1 MDAITVSEDPVFN
14 VLIDQ
19 GEIEKQILVKS
30 HSEATM
36 YAEREHP
43 NIRKCWLPDGSQ
55 MYTRNSAA
63 VYRSGERHLP
73 VLLAQDMTDQINALL
88 SRADDLARE
97 GNELRARKSSIQ
109 RERDDLSQKELT
121 LTRGSR
127 DTRKRISQL
136 DFDISRLQST
146 IEERSSEFD
155 SSSWDAQ
162 IAQTREDAEE
172 QGRKKE
178 DLTKKIGDL
187 KEAMSETND
196 TLDNDKDLLQ
206 SLGDELEDLKRN
218 LDESSDAYRKAVA
231 SSSQGK
237 ARTEKLKAMKD
248 DAMQA
253 LQSFEEKLQKEIESA
268 MQLAPERIYRGQKT
282 SSQLESDIKRL
293 KAKLRGEQ
301 ERHAGRSLLEIEKEY
316 IEAKQR
322 KAKNDHDLRKMD
334 EHLRRV
340 HTGYSARKKKYLRM
354 RHQTKVETNVHF
366 KYFMAKRRH
375 MGELI
380 FDDKGG
386 ENGEGTLR
394 LNVAMSNHKKKD
406 GGRYR
411 TGEMTGL
418 SGGER
423 NYTTFCFMLALGES
437 INVPV
442 RIMDEFDVFMDAQ
455 NRRSCYETLIDVSKD
470 MPGRQFVFVSP
481 LELPNVQ
488 ASLRVKIQKLAPPGM
503 HQRRLKQHS
512 PVKRIYVDENSCRN
526 LFRTCTER
534 PGVRQQYLEE
544 FVNVST

>member
-1 MDAITVSEDPVFN
+1 VPQRSYQAIIQTQFDARYDIPKSARAPHGLYAVMDAITVSEDPVFN

-187 KEAMSETND
+187 KEAMSEVDFCHSTVF
-196 TLDNDKDLLQ
+196 
-206 SLGDELEDLKRN
+206 SPRHR
-218 LDESSDAYRKAVA
+218 SIFV
-231 SSSQGK
+231 
-237 ARTEKLKAMKD
+237 
-248 DAMQA
+248 
-253 LQSFEEKLQKEIESA
+253 
-268 MQLAPERIYRGQKT
+268 T
-282 SSQLESDIKRL
+282 SIQTMS
-293 KAKLRGEQ
+293 
-301 ERHAGRSLLEIEKEY
+301 
-316 IEAKQR
+316 
-322 KAKNDHDLRKMD
+322 
-334 EHLRRV
+334 RR
-340 HTGYSARKKKYLRM
+340 
-354 RHQTKVETNVHF
+354 
-366 KYFMAKRRH
+366 
-375 MGELI
+375 
-380 FDDKGG
+380 
-386 ENGEGTLR
+386 
-394 LNVAMSNHKKKD
+394 
-406 GGRYR
+406 
-411 TGEMTGL
+411 
-418 SGGER
+418 
-423 NYTTFCFMLALGES
+423 C
-437 INVPV
+437 
-442 RIMDEFDVFMDAQ
+442 
-455 NRRSCYETLIDVSKD
+455 
-470 MPGRQFVFVSP
+470 
-481 LELPNVQ
+481 
-488 ASLRVKIQKLAPPGM
+488 
-503 HQRRLKQHS
+503 
-512 PVKRIYVDENSCRN
+512 
-526 LFRTCTER
+526 
-534 PGVRQQYLEE
+534 
-544 FVNVST
+544 